1 MILRKLLNLVLVSAL
16 IAGAVVGQQYLPS
29 IGLRA
34 GERPKL
40 QAISVKAKDLQL
52 VCPGAAFRSGG
63 ATGTKV
69 GLFDRVGSTQTVYA
83 SSLPNGV
90 TLKSYTLMGSQS
102 NATALM
108 NTADTPGRVAISSGA
123 DAFALTVLDPAGIA
137 SQGSS
142 LVTAQ
147 SFQIVRSS
155 AMNGALAA
163 NCQRPG
169 SEQWLLGS
177 NTSIGREAL
186 LILANPAATDATVD
200 LQIFGQNGPID
211 GAGLTGISVSANR
224 FTVLP
229 LSSFASDQEL
239 LAVRVSSKGAAI
251 AAWAQQR
258 TVRGTLAAGADL
270 ISPSIPAGSN
280 LVIPGLF
287 KRGSKDASTL
297 ISGNPNY
304 NDLSPSLAVFVPGG
318 ATATITAQVIGT
330 DTKTFGTV
338 VQQQISGGSAG
349 SIPLNGLKD
358 GNYAVFVN
366 SDQPVLASV
375 RLSRTNLTKTP
386 NTDFAWLP
394 AVSTASGIRM
404 VTTPSSATTTVISKL
419 SVANPNPRSARVT
432 VSNLSAGTKSVFA
445 IPRLSS
451 SVVSVSPGSLISIES
466 DYPVATTMISD
477 FDWLLAVIGL
487 VDYKNVGGSLS
498 VLVR

>member
-1 MILRKLLNLVLVSAL
+1 MIKKLVNLILVVALVSGSVA
-16 IAGAVVGQQYLPS
+16 AQQFLPE
-29 IGLRA
+29 LDVRA

-63 ATGTKV
+63 TTGTKV
-69 GLFDRVGSTQTVYA
+69 GLFERVGSSQAIYA
-83 SSLPNGV
+83 SNLPSGV
-90 TLKSYTLMGSQS
+90 ALESYPLLGTQS
-102 NATALM
+102 KPQPI
-108 NTADTPGRVAISSGA
+108 ADTGKTAGRIAVSGGA
-123 DAFALTVLDPAGIA
+123 DSFALSVADPAGVA
-137 SQGSS
+137 AQGSA
-142 LVTAQ
+142 LITAQ
-147 SFQIVRSS
+147 SFQIVKSS

-169 SEQWLLGS
+169 SEHWLLGS
-177 NTSIGREAL
+177 NTAIGREAL

-200 LQIFGQNGPID
+200 LQIFGQNGAID

-229 LSSFASDQEL
+229 LASFASDQQL

-270 ISPSIPAGSN
+270 ISPSIPAAAN

-297 ISGNPNY
+297 IASNPNY
-304 NDLSPSLAVFVPGG
+304 NDLSPSLAVFVPGNS
-318 ATATITAQVIGT
+318 TATVTAQVIGT
-330 DTKTFGTV
+330 GTKTFGTV
-338 VQQQISGGSAG
+338 VQQRISGNSAG

-358 GNYAVFVN
+358 GNYVVYIN
-366 SDQPVLASV
+366 SDQPVMASV
-375 RLSRTNLTKTP
+375 RLSRTNVTKTP

-394 AVSTASGIRM
+394 AVSPATGARL
-404 VTTPSSATTTVISKL
+404 VTTPTSANTTVISKL
-419 SVANPNPRSARVT
+419 SIANPNPRPARVT
-432 VSNLSAGTKSVFA
+432 VSNLSAGTKSTIVV
-445 IPRLSS
+445 PRLSS
-451 SVVSVSPGSLISIES
+451 STVAVAPGSLISVDS
-466 DYPVATTMISD
+466 QSPVATTLISD

>member
-1 MILRKLLNLVLVSAL
+1 MFKKILNLVLVSAL
-16 IAGAVVGQQYLPS
+16 LAGAVIGQQYLPS
-29 IGLRA
+29 LQLRA
-34 GERPKL
+34 GARPEL

-63 ATGTKV
+63 SLGTKV
-69 GLFDRVGSTQTVYA
+69 GLFDRVGSTQTAYA
-83 SSLPNGV
+83 SNLPNGV
-90 TLKSYTLMGSQS
+90 ELKSYPLLGSQVNTVTLS
-102 NATALM
+102 D
-108 NTADTPGRVAISSGA
+108 TADSGA
-123 DAFALTVLDPAGIA
+123 RLAFSASSDSFTLKVSDPAGVA
-137 SQGSS
+137 VQGSS

-147 SFQIVRSS
+147 SFQIVKST
-155 AMNGALAA
+155 AMNGALAT

-177 NTSIGREAL
+177 STSIGREAL

-200 LQIFGQNGPID
+200 LQIFGANGPID
-211 GAGLTGISVSANR
+211 GAGLTGIAVSANR

-229 LSSFASDQEL
+229 LASYASDQQL

-251 AAWAQQR
+251 ASWVQQR

-270 ISPSIPAGSN
+270 ISPSIPAAPN

-297 ISGNPNY
+297 IAANPNY
-304 NDLSPSLAVFVPGG
+304 NDLSPSLAVFVPGSAA
-318 ATATITAQVIGT
+318 ATVTAQVIGT

-338 VQQQISGGSAG
+338 VQQQIAGSSAG

-358 GNYAVFVN
+358 GNYVVFVN
-366 SDQPVLASV
+366 SDQPVMASV
-375 RLSRTNLTKTP
+375 RLSRTNVTKVP
-386 NTDFAWLP
+386 NTDFTWLP
-394 AVSTASGIRM
+394 AVASATGPRL
-404 VTTPSSATTTVISKL
+404 VTTPSSANTTVISKL
-419 SVANPNPRSARVT
+419 SIANPNSRVARVT
-432 VSNLSAGTKSVFA
+432 VFNLSAGTRRDVS

-451 SVVSVSPGSLISIES
+451 VAVEVAPGSLISIQS
-466 DYPVATTMISD
+466 DIPVATTLISD
-477 FDWLLAVIGL
+477 FDWLLAAIGL

>member
-1 MILRKLLNLVLVSAL
+1 MVKRILNLVLVSAL
-16 IAGAVVGQQYLPS
+16 VAAVALGQQFVPQLQ
-29 IGLRA
+29 IRA
-34 GERPKL
+34 GERPQL
-40 QAISVKAKDLQL
+40 QKISVKAKDLQL

-63 ATGTKV
+63 VNGTKV
-69 GLFDRVGSTQTVYA
+69 GQFDRVGSSETSY
-83 SSLPNGV
+83 SSNLPAGV
-90 TLKSYTLMGSQS
+90 TLNSWPLRGAQS
-102 NATALM
+102 TPQSLV
-108 NTADTPGRVAISSGA
+108 NTATSASRVNFLGTNDSFSLNVADPSGVA
-123 DAFALTVLDPAGIA
+123 T
-137 SQGSS
+137 QGSA
-142 LVTAQ
+142 LITAQ
-147 SFQIVRSS
+147 SFQLVKSS

-186 LILANPAATDATVD
+186 LILANPSATDATVD
-200 LQIFGQNGPID
+200 LQIFGSNGAID

-229 LSSFASDQEL
+229 IASFASDQQL

-270 ISPSIPAGSN
+270 ISPSIPASEN

-297 ISGNPNY
+297 IAANSNY
-304 NDLSPSLAVFVPGG
+304 IDLSPSLAIFVPGS
-318 ATATITAQVIGT
+318 ATATVTAQVIGT
-330 DTKTFGTV
+330 DSKTFGTV
-338 VQQQISGGSAG
+338 VQQQISGGTAG

-358 GNYAVFVN
+358 GNYAVFLN
-366 SDQPVLASV
+366 SNQPVLASV
-375 RLSRTNLTKTP
+375 RLSRTNVTKTP

-394 AVSTASGIRM
+394 AVSTATGARL
-404 VTTPSSATTTVISKL
+404 VTTPGGTSISKL
-419 SVANPNPRSARVT
+419 SIANPNPRSAVVT
-432 VSNLSAGTKSVFA
+432 VSNLNAGTKTKLV

-451 SVVSVSPGSLISIES
+451 SVVSVDPGSLVSVES
-466 DYPVATTMISD
+466 DSPVATTMVCD

-487 VDYKNVGGSLS
+487 TDYKNVGGSLS